1 MREVDNVIFLMLGGW
16 EVASRWTEPI
26 GRNEIRDLTNAG
38 GKKISN
44 EHHVILRKCGGVRDM
59 RLWDTVNIEK

>member
-16 EVASRWTEPI
+16 ERCESMDGIDREK
-26 GRNEIRDLTNAG
+26 RNPRFNEWG

-59 RLWDTVNIEK
+59 RL